1 MAQQE
6 EDGVGGV
13 KQQQLPKLRLAIV
26 GCGQIV
32 VHHVAALTVTKE
44 FEVVAL
50 CDPSAERRRIIRH
63 ECRTIIIP
71 SNDVLN
77 TNDHVQEF
85 DSLDELLAASLTSK
99 VLEDAVLFISV
110 PHDLHHALASQA
122 LEAGRRV
129 VMEKPLAP
137 TLNECH
143 SLLQQ
148 AKKGGGMLI
157 VSEQSPYWQ
166 EIVKAKQLLEEGAIG
181 TLVSAASYYYESMR
195 DNVTSGID
203 PTTGGLGWRTS
214 LKRCGGGV
222 VIDGGLHW
230 LRPLREL
237 CGDMEQVVGV
247 TRRHIQPGL
256 QLEGE
261 SLAHAL
267 LKIKSPP
274 PSSSSSLN
282 ETDTEDEPLFDY
294 RRQPEGSG
302 ALVVTFSANMMHTAP
317 MAHDSC
323 PYFRLTGTKGE
334 LVVAGTGLNP
344 NGGGGL
350 KLYNQ
355 DETNEND
362 GAAGVDGIDLL
373 SVEDRQGGFFVG
385 FQGIWRV
392 AGDILRRNDQDAAV
406 KTVRDAAADVAVAL
420 ALYKSSESHQWEP
433 CELFDDIP
441 IPNP

>member
-1 MAQQE
+1 
-6 EDGVGGV
+6 
-13 KQQQLPKLRLAIV
+13 
-26 GCGQIV
+26 
-32 VHHVAALTVTKE
+32 
-44 FEVVAL
+44 
-50 CDPSAERRRIIRH
+50 
-63 ECRTIIIP
+63 
-71 SNDVLN
+71 
-77 TNDHVQEF
+77 
-85 DSLDELLAASLTSK
+85 
-99 VLEDAVLFISV
+99 
-110 PHDLHHALASQA
+110 LASQA

-137 TLNECH
+137 TLDECH

-148 AKKGGGMLI
+148 AKIKQQHNNGGMLI

-166 EIVKAKQLLEEGAIG
+166 EIVKAKELLEEGAIG

-267 LKIKSPP
+267 LKIKAPP
-274 PSSSSSLN
+274 SSSSLSSSSSLN
-282 ETDTEDEPLFDY
+282 ETETDDEPLFDY

-350 KLYNQ
+350 KLYHEN
-355 DETNEND
+355 DND
-362 GAAGVDGIDLL
+362 GAVEGIDLL

-392 AGDILRRNDQDAAV
+392 AGNILRRNDHAAAV